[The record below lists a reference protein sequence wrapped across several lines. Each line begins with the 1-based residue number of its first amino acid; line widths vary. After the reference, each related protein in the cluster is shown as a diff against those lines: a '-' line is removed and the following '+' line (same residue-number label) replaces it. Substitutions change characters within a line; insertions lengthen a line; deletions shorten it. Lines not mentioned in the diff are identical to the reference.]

1 MSETSFY
8 DALSEDYDRFVD
20 WEARLAFEM
29 PFFRA
34 LFERRQVRRV
44 LDVACGT
51 GRHAI
56 AFAEEGYEA
65 TAADPSQAMVDR
77 ARANVAAAKARVN
90 VHKLGFGG
98 LGEELSGPYDAI
110 TCLGNSLPHLLTEE
124 AMVEALVDMASVV
137 STKGILVVQNR
148 NFDRVLARHERF
160 MPPEVHRSG
169 DEEWIFV
176 RFYDLDEEKARF
188 NMVRLHRRGSGSWG
202 ARIEQTQL
210 RAWQHRELEPLL
222 FRSGFKVLSALGGYD
237 GGPFARL
244 ESPDLLLVAERFRD
258 QSRPG
263 V

>member
-1 MSETSFY
+1 MHFAGAMSLCNS
-8 DALSEDYDRFVD
+8 L
-20 WEARLAFEM
+20 
-29 PFFRA
+29 
-34 LFERRQVRRV
+34 
-44 LDVACGT
+44 T

-65 TAADPSQAMVDR
+65 TATDLSQAMVDR
-77 ARANVAAAKARVN
+77 ARANIAAVKARVN
-90 VHKLGFGG
+90 VHKLGFGR
-98 LGEELSGPYDAI
+98 LSEELSGPYDAI
-110 TCLGNSLPHLLTEE
+110 TCLGNSLPHLMTEE
-124 AMVEALVDMASVV
+124 AMVEALVDMASLV
-137 STKGILVVQNR
+137 STKGILVLQNR
-148 NFDRVLARHERF
+148 NFRALARHERF

-188 NMVRLHRRGSGSWG
+188 NMVRLHRRGSWG

-210 RAWQHRELEPLL
+210 RAWQQHELEPLL

-237 GGPFARL
+237 GQPFTRL